1 MRVGILAKGLL
12 LRGDTSVQL
21 VVLCGD
27 KPTRTLLD
35 RVADNLPKQLAV
47 SLRNR
52 LQVQGFFSVIYWFH
66 AIHFHRIISYNI
78 NFPMQFIIIRAT
90 LGKSRKEKYQVDCVP
105 SEKSFLLWVLIS
117 NVCLSVHF
125 TLKVVA
131 PEDKY
136 DIQRVVEEAALVVQN
151 IGEQRICVNVTLTS
165 PIMREQLLHDGGNTN
180 RLNTSLV
187 FFSDRLRRK
196 SFIWIEYTILSIC
209 IFFCLFF
216 GSCPLLI

>member
-1 MRVGILAKGLL
+1 M
-12 LRGDTSVQL
+12 SHY
-21 VVLCGD
+21 
-27 KPTRTLLD
+27 
-35 RVADNLPKQLAV
+35 
-47 SLRNR
+47 
-52 LQVQGFFSVIYWFH
+52 LQCF
-66 AIHFHRIISYNI
+66 
-78 NFPMQFIIIRAT
+78 
-90 LGKSRKEKYQVDCVP
+90 
-105 SEKSFLLWVLIS
+105 
-117 NVCLSVHF
+117 LSVHF

-196 SFIWIEYTILSIC
+196 SFIWIEYTILSLY
-209 IFFCLFF
+209 IFVFWIL
-216 GSCPLLI
+216 SSLDLITSLALLLL